1 MTDQFPPLAKF
12 SARFGIIESAD
23 PVLPVT
29 VRNLEAQ
36 IHGAQ
41 LDLQGSPANTGSRL
55 SDLLSKVEAT
65 YWRVPPPNAGDVLN
79 WLAKVKGAHRN
90 ESVFGSGTD
99 WREDFR
105 SP

>member
-36 IHGAQ
+36 IHAAQ
-41 LDLQGSPANTGSRL
+41 LDLQGGPANTGSRL
-55 SDLLSKVEAT
+55 SDLLSQRGGDLLARSARPT
-65 YWRVPPPNAGDVLN
+65 RVT
-79 WLAKVKGAHRN
+79 
-90 ESVFGSGTD
+90 F
-99 WREDFR
+99 
-105 SP
+105 

>member
-23 PVLPVT
+23 PVLARDGAQP
-29 VRNLEAQ
+29 RAQ
-36 IHGAQ
+36 IHAAQ
-41 LDLQGSPANTGSRL
+41 LDLQGGPANTGSRL
-55 SDLLSKVEAT
+55 SDLLSSVEAT

-90 ESVFGSGTD
+90 ESVFGSGTE